1 MYVPT
6 PFQFTFSHIYFVW
19 LDFQLLS
26 LTGVVM
32 RCQPYGCIWNAL
44 SYFCSLV
51 SATHKDLV
59 LRLTAQKNRWIA
71 LLAYNY
77 IQQPWVNEGNA
88 RRVRLGKSFIGLFK
102 GSCIVGICKGE
113 VDWIWM
119 KCCEVYYAVVYG
131 SAQTIRVVSQIYRE
145 RTIKEVS
152 ANEEGLTS
160 SNLIKLIG

>member
-6 PFQFTFSHIYFVW
+6 SFQFTFLHVYFIR
-19 LDFQLLS
+19 LDFQFLS

-131 SAQTIRVVSQIYRE
+131 SAQTIRVVSQIYTE
-145 RTIKEVS
+145 KEQ
-152 ANEEGLTS
+152 
-160 SNLIKLIG
+160 